1 VKPAPCDDR
10 DRPEWVE
17 LNQGNRANWEPMNTR
32 LKIRGIYTTA
42 LTKLFVDKGL
52 TIVSPSEVI
61 QARVGNSKKIDPD
74 KPMDVSMDDLDSGQG
89 ILLEGHPEPL
99 DVVIQLIKVEFK
111 DAICRKRATDAHH
124 AVIEIEFPYLAKSQ
138 MDSLRS
144 RVVPTLFNHHRL
156 RIIASEY
163 VDLIEKEELA
173 YHPGKRETLSQDMEK
188 RLIWDTYRVG
198 KELQIDH
205 VKLNGR
211 VISLS
216 EGEILQIDPGEKR
229 LILKRK
235 RFKGRGKYDGLNVP
249 KEAGDY
255 AITRVEEGDW
265 FYTHNYFRR
274 DGQRIGTYYN
284 INTLVEFYPDRL
296 RYVDLEIDV
305 VCWPDGKTQVIDEQG
320 LNSHWE
326 AGYLSEALKQKA
338 EKTAN
343 ELKTAAKRGCMEDE

>member
-1 VKPAPCDDR
+1 MDIH
-10 DRPEWVE
+10 
-17 LNQGNRANWEPMNTR
+17 

-42 LTKLFVDKGL
+42 LTKFFVGKGL

-61 QARVGNSKKIDPD
+61 QSRFGDNKKIDPD
-74 KPMDVSMDDLDSGQG
+74 RPVDVSIDDLDSGQG
-89 ILLEGHPEPL
+89 ILLGGHPEPL
-99 DVVIQLIKVEFK
+99 DAVIQLITVGFR

-124 AVIEIEFPYLAKSQ
+124 AVIEVEFPYLAKTQ
-138 MDSLRS
+138 LDELRG
-144 RVVPTLFNHHRL
+144 RVLPTLFNHHRL

-163 VDLIEKEELA
+163 VDLIEKKELA
-173 YHPGKRETLSQDMEK
+173 YHPEKRETVSQDVEK
-188 RLIWDTYRVG
+188 RLIWDVYTVG

-205 VKLNGR
+205 VKLDGR

-216 EGEILQIDPGEKR
+216 AGEILRIDTGEKR

-235 RFKGRGKYDGLNVP
+235 RFKGRGKYDGLNIA

-255 AITRVEEGDW
+255 AITQVKQGDW

-274 DGQRIGTYYN
+274 DGQLIGTYYN

-305 VCWPDGKTQVIDEQG
+305 VCWPDGKIQIIDEEG
-320 LNSHWE
+320 LNRHWE
-326 AGYLSEALKQKA
+326 AGYLSKALKERA
-338 EKTAN
+338 ERTAN
-343 ELKTAAKRGCMEDE
+343 GVKAAAKRGFVEYE